1 MNDELFERLWQALIE
16 NGTSRKNHDATYR
29 YWATLEPD
37 QQEYVATVIP
47 QKVQEGK
54 FVQYDPIR
62 AIKENIRLRKLSQP
76 AEEPTNMNGRA
87 LKEGVRYV
95 SALYNG
101 QWGMYT
107 EEDVKKFNLKTRK
120 K

>member
-1 MNDELFERLWQALIE
+1 MDFEQDFWDLIKPDITFANRHAAAEQAWSNSPPE
-16 NGTSRKNHDATYR
+16 KRQAMTA
-29 YWATLEPD
+29 W
-37 QQEYVATVIP
+37 
-47 QKVQEGK
+47 
-54 FVQYDPIR
+54 
-62 AIKENIRLRKLSQP
+62 LRKRGAYPKRNPYFFIIDFRMP

-107 EEDVKKFNLKTRK
+107 EEDVKKFNLKTTK